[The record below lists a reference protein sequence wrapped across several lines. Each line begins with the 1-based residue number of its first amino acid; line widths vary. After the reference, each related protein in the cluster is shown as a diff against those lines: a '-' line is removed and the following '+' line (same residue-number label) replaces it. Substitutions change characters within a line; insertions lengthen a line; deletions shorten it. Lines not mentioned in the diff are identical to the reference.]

1 MMKSMTSLLVLIACA
16 GMMGTLWAADD
27 LIRPLPTGAQ
37 APDFLLPATDGSNY
51 SLKDFASARILAIVF
66 TANHCPTA
74 EAYEDRL
81 IQLVKDYR
89 DRGVAFVAIAPNDP
103 LALRLDEL
111 GYTDL
116 GDTLAEMKIRA
127 RDKGFNFP
135 YLYDGETQKTS
146 RLYGPVSTPHVFIFN
161 RERKLCYNGHIDN
174 AEKIGAATR
183 HDLRNALEAMLAGKA
198 VPVEITKTFG
208 CSIKWSDKREGARL
222 YHESLDKE
230 PVTLETIDEAGVR
243 NLARNDSKKFRLINV
258 WATWCAPCLVEIPE
272 LVTINRMYRGREFEL
287 ITISADAPDGK
298 DKVLTALQGKKAALR
313 NYLFHKEDNDALS
326 MALDKDWPGGFPYTL
341 LIAPGGKVLHRQMG
355 EFDSLKLKKAVV
367 EALGRFY
374 P

>member
-1 MMKSMTSLLVLIACA
+1 MKSRKWWLMLIAWA
-16 GMMGTLWAADD
+16 GLVSTLFAADD

-37 APDFLLPATDGSNY
+37 APDFLLPATDGRSY
-51 SLKDFASARILAIVF
+51 SLKDFSPARILVMVF

-74 EAYEDRL
+74 QAYEDRL

-89 DRGVAFVAIAPNDP
+89 NRGVAFVAIAPNDP

-116 GDTLAEMKIRA
+116 GDTLADMKIRA
-127 RDKGFNFP
+127 KDKGYNFP
-135 YLYDGETQKTS
+135 YLYDGETQKIS
-146 RLYGPVSTPHVFIFN
+146 RLYGPVSTPHVFVFD
-161 RERKLCYNGHIDN
+161 RERKLRYNGQIDN

-183 HDLRNALEAMLAGKA
+183 HDLRNALEALLAGKP
-198 VPVEITKTFG
+198 VPLESTKTFG

-230 PVTLETIDEAGVR
+230 PVTLASIDETGVR
-243 NLARNDSKKFRLINV
+243 ALARNDSGKFRLVNV
-258 WATWCAPCLVEIPE
+258 WATWCAPCLIEIPE

-287 ITISADAPDGK
+287 ITISADAPDRK
-298 DKVLTALQGKKAALR
+298 EKVLAALQEKKAALK
-313 NYLFHKEDNDALS
+313 NYIFHKEDHDALS
-326 MALDKDWPGGFPYTL
+326 AALDKDWPGGFPYTL

-355 EFDSLKLKKAVV
+355 EFDALKLKKAVV
-367 EALGRFY
+367 EALGRY
-374 P
+374 YQ